1 MAKVED
7 CPGFETFGADVK
19 EARKAKNLA
28 RKDLAEKV
36 NIDTRYLANI
46 ENEGTIPSLP
56 VIIQLVKICG
66 LPMERYF
73 NPEVMREESE
83 LRQRVG
89 QKLKLCPEQ
98 YLPIVEGAIDGAL
111 KIEKPNEESGTMQR
125 SCDRQRKPQKIP
137 QPRRK
142 VRHRKQR
149 TPSRKHSSTSST
161 IAERCCW

>member
-19 EARKAKNLA
+19 EARKAKNHA

-111 KIEKPNEESGTMQR
+111 KIEKPNEETEG
-125 SCDRQRKPQKIP
+125 
-137 QPRRK
+137 
-142 VRHRKQR
+142 V
-149 TPSRKHSSTSST
+149 
-161 IAERCCW
+161 

>member
-1 MAKVED
+1 MAKVKD

-98 YLPIVEGAIDGAL
+98 YLPIVEGAIDGDSQAVDQVL
-111 KIEKPNEESGTMQR
+111 RYYEGYINKLCTRTLYDPDG
-125 SCDRQRKPQKIP
+125 
-137 QPRRK
+137 QPHVRVDEYMKRRLEIK
-142 VRHRKQR
+142 LI
-149 TPSRKHSSTSST
+149 HSIVSMS
-161 IAERCCW
+161 

>member
-1 MAKVED
+1 MAKVKD

-46 ENEGTIPSLP
+46 ENEGTIPS
-56 VIIQLVKICG
+56 

-111 KIEKPNEESGTMQR
+111 KIEKPNEETEG
-125 SCDRQRKPQKIP
+125 
-137 QPRRK
+137 
-142 VRHRKQR
+142 V
-149 TPSRKHSSTSST
+149 
-161 IAERCCW
+161 